1 MNTLEAYEKDIHL
14 QLGFLKSFRSQTPI
28 PARMQPEIIFA
39 GSGDSLAAS
48 MLAESYSSNTVRSMD
63 PLELYKNDQLM
74 RKKTVYFV
82 SVSGNTISNIKSA
95 QAASNPI
102 AITANPES
110 RLAKSC
116 VHAIP
121 LVFPNS
127 GMFTAGSIGF
137 LSSALTCI
145 SLVKKLSIPHAG
157 KIFAKAEAAA
167 KDTRVSNRVFIL
179 GNLYTYP
186 LAMYCAAKFYE
197 ILGTDAHYAK
207 IEQFSH
213 MELFSAQS
221 GDTVILFEDPSQH
234 SRNFVKHLR
243 SIGLDVFLPEFS
255 SKNPIS
261 KTIFF
266 TFYSQLLPLLVA
278 KSIGKNDC
286 HFVLAEK
293 LRSVSNNMIY

>member
-14 QLGFLKSFRSQTPI
+14 QLDFLKSFCSQTPI
-28 PARMQPEIIFA
+28 PTRKQPNIIFA

-48 MLAESYSSNTVRSMD
+48 MLAESFSSNIVRSMD
-63 PLELYKNDQLM
+63 PLDLYKNKYLM
-74 RKKTVYFV
+74 RKKTIYFV

-102 AITANPES
+102 AITANPQS

-116 VHAIP
+116 IRSIQ
-121 LVFPNS
+121 LTFPNS

-137 LSSALTCI
+137 LSSVLTCM
-145 SLVKKLSIPHAG
+145 SLVKKLSVPHAG

-167 KDTRVSNRVFIL
+167 KDTKVSKRVFIL
-179 GNLYTYP
+179 GNLHTYP

-197 ILGTDAHYAK
+197 ILGTDVHYAK

-213 MELFSAQS
+213 MELFSARR

-234 SRNFVKHLR
+234 SRKFVNHLR
-243 SIGLDVFLPEFS
+243 SVGLDVFLPEFS
-255 SKNPIS
+255 SRNLIS

-278 KSIGKNDC
+278 KSTGKNDC
-286 HFVLAEK
+286 HFVLAKK
-293 LRSVSNNMIY
+293 LRNVSNNMIY